1 MQINCH
7 QCFWPVE
14 RIENR
19 LKANPNELGGL
30 LKEDLLHSGC
40 DVTAQGVYIHTRPHA
55 PFFPIKL
62 QVERDFVLFKNL

>member
-30 LKEDLLHSGC
+30 LKEDLLHSGVMSRPKAC
-40 DVTAQGVYIHTRPHA
+40 TYTLAHTHLSSQLNCR
-55 PFFPIKL
+55 
-62 QVERDFVLFKNL
+62 